1 MCKIEG
7 GFGFFPFFFFSSLSL
22 FWELCP
28 CAKYHN
34 IGELQCMYVE
44 QITNLETSMPKS
56 RIFISIPRYS
66 LFSFQK
72 QFLLERF

>member
-1 MCKIEG
+1 
-7 GFGFFPFFFFSSLSL
+7 
-22 FWELCP
+22 LCP